1 MGCHPRIQLR
11 ERKREREKEGEGE
24 GEGSLIFCTDH
35 ERYEYEPTAVH
46 AYKQGMAAALL
57 RSDDTGI
64 PSAYIDFAKSGLL
77 A

>member
-1 MGCHPRIQLR
+1 M
-11 ERKREREKEGEGE
+11 
-24 GEGSLIFCTDH
+24 IFCADD
-35 ERYEYEPTAVH
+35 ERYEYEPTAIH

-64 PSAYIDFAKSGLL
+64 PAMYIEFAKSGLL